1 MTEDRDALASERDFL
16 FASLDD
22 LDRELAAGDISAE
35 DHAEVRSGYVS
46 RAAEVLR
53 SLDADAAEPQQR
65 IRFGWKAIS
74 GVIAVVLVVGGALAF
89 VLANALGERLSGQSM
104 TGLDSRDTAAVLLAE
119 ARSVNF
125 VDPVRAAD
133 LYALVLVEDPAN
145 VEALTYRGWTLALAA
160 RQNPDDVEGAAQ
172 FSEGVDL
179 LVEAVQVDPSYADP
193 LCFLG
198 IIQYRFVEDADA
210 AKPFVAACL
219 AANPPAEVRDLVQNL
234 ADELG
239 VGG

>member
-1 MTEDRDALASERDFL
+1 MLTPRTTAANSFRLESDIWCDRCC
-16 FASLDD
+16 
-22 LDRELAAGDISAE
+22 AGRWRCTRLRACQ
-35 DHAEVRSGYVS
+35 RS
-46 RAAEVLR
+46 
-53 SLDADAAEPQQR
+53 
-65 IRFGWKAIS
+65 
-74 GVIAVVLVVGGALAF
+74 
-89 VLANALGERLSGQSM
+89 GERLSGQSM

-179 LVEAVQVDPSYADP
+179 LVEAVQVDPTYADP
-193 LCFLG
+193 LAFGNHPVSLRRRCRCSKTVCRCVSCG
-198 IIQYRFVEDADA
+198 E
-210 AKPFVAACL
+210 
-219 AANPPAEVRDLVQNL
+219 PA
-234 ADELG
+234 
-239 VGG
+239 GGSERSRSESC

>member
-35 DHAEVRSGYVS
+35 DHAELRSGYVS

-53 SLDADAAEPQQR
+53 SLDADAAPQQR

-104 TGLDSRDTAAVLLAE
+104 TGLDSRDTAAVL
-119 ARSVNF
+119 
-125 VDPVRAAD
+125 
-133 LYALVLVEDPAN
+133 
-145 VEALTYRGWTLALAA
+145 
-160 RQNPDDVEGAAQ
+160 
-172 FSEGVDL
+172 
-179 LVEAVQVDPSYADP
+179 
-193 LCFLG
+193 
-198 IIQYRFVEDADA
+198 
-210 AKPFVAACL
+210 
-219 AANPPAEVRDLVQNL
+219 
-234 ADELG
+234 
-239 VGG
+239 

>member
-35 DHAEVRSGYVS
+35 DHAELRSGYVS

-104 TGLDSRDTAAVLLAE
+104 TGLDSRYCGS
-119 ARSVNF
+119 SVG
-125 VDPVRAAD
+125 
-133 LYALVLVEDPAN
+133 
-145 VEALTYRGWTLALAA
+145 RGTIG
-160 RQNPDDVEGAAQ
+160 Q
-172 FSEGVDL
+172 
-179 LVEAVQVDPSYADP
+179 
-193 LCFLG
+193 LCRPG
-198 IIQYRFVEDADA
+198 
-210 AKPFVAACL
+210 KSC
-219 AANPPAEVRDLVQNL
+219 
-234 ADELG
+234 
-239 VGG
+239 